1 MGKAIV
7 FGDLTVT
14 NPLQQVTFS
23 DGTPTAIRQY
33 LNKLSVQV
41 SDSKVE
47 ALTTFYQTLNN
58 AGLWNE
64 IRFLYP
70 MFGSAADCA
79 HGLVGADITIP
90 TGATYD
96 KGLNL
101 VNASG
106 GIGPKE
112 NGITLPQSSDNT
124 DITYISCLGK
134 NVSGMVNSLFAW
146 QSDQQLSD
154 PYCLRHRKTESTVGY
169 VMDVKT
175 LDVGN
180 GAGAKNSCVVG
191 TITFAAEHSNAT
203 FGYYFNGVLVD
214 SETKTSGD
222 PTVKAKY
229 RNWGI
234 DGKSTAPSA
243 DGGLTMVGVFN
254 KSLTAQEISTLYNA
268 VVALQNVLF
277 A

>member
-7 FGDLTVT
+7 FDGLTVQE
-14 NPLQQVTFS
+14 PLQKVTFS

-47 ALTTFYQTLNN
+47 ALTAFYETLDN
-58 AGLWNE
+58 AGLWNY

-70 MFGSAADCA
+70 MFGSVNDCA
-79 HGLVGADITIP
+79 HGLVGADIVIP

-106 GIGPKE
+106 GIGPKG
-112 NGITLPQSSDNT
+112 NGITLPQTEERT

-134 NVSGMVNSLFAW
+134 AISEPVNSLFAW
-146 QSDQQLSD
+146 DNDQLLSD
-154 PYCLRHRKTESTVGY
+154 PYCLRHRKTASTVGY
-169 VMDVKT
+169 VEDVKT
-175 LDVGN
+175 LDVGDR
-180 GAGAKNSCVVG
+180 AGAKNSCVIG
-191 TITFAAEHSNAT
+191 TITFTETLNNAT

-214 SETKTSGD
+214 SETKTSGQ
-222 PTVKAKY
+222 PTVKAHYLK
-229 RNWGI
+229 WGI
-234 DGKSTAPSA
+234 DGKSSVPSA
-243 DGGLTMVGVFN
+243 DGGLTMIGVFN
-254 KSLTAQEISTLYNA
+254 KSLTAQEVSTVYNA